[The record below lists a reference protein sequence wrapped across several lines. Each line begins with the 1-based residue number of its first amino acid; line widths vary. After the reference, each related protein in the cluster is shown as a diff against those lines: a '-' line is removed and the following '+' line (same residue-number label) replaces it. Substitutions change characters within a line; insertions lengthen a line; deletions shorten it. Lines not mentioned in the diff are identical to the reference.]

1 MSNDYAIVNIKELE
15 DQAVKFGLSPNVEA
29 RFGRKATDA
38 KQGGFSYQKL
48 APSYRQQFGHR
59 HEGQEEFYV
68 VLSGAGSITFEGGD
82 TRELKRWD
90 VVRVAPKLA
99 RGFEAGPEGL
109 EFLAFG
115 AGETGDATMLE
126 SFWEDAASG

>member
-1 MSNDYAIVNIKELE
+1 MANDYAIANIKELE

-29 RFGRKATDA
+29 RFGRKAMDA
-38 KQGGFSYQKL
+38 QKGGFSYQKL
-48 APSYRQQFGHR
+48 APNYRQTFGHR

-68 VLSGAGSITFEGGD
+68 VLSGGGSVTFENGD
-82 TRELKRWD
+82 NHQLKQWD
-90 VVRVAPKLA
+90 VVRVAPQLA
-99 RGFEAGPEGL
+99 RAFEAGPEGL

-126 SFWEDAASG
+126 SFWEDVG

>member
-1 MSNDYAIVNIKELE
+1 MPADYAIVNIKELE
-15 DQAVKFGLSPNVEA
+15 DQAVRFGLSPNLEA
-29 RFGRKATDA
+29 RFGRSATEA

-48 APSYRQQFGHR
+48 APNFRQPFGHR

-68 VLSGAGSITFEGGD
+68 VLSGGGRVTFEDGA
-82 TRELKRWD
+82 TRDLDRWD
-90 VVRVAPKLA
+90 VVRVAPTVA
-99 RGFEAGPEGL
+99 RGFEAGPDGL

-126 SFWEDAASG
+126 SFWEDAAGA